1 MIGKL
6 TGVAMRELTRNVK
19 RTLLTVLG
27 VVVGTGTLVLVLSL
41 GEGLEQVIYQQLGML
56 SPNAMW
62 VEVRVPKST
71 RSGSPIDAVNIKTMN
86 DKDQEAIEKLPN
98 VDATYG
104 WYTGQGKIKAGK
116 QNQTSLILA
125 VGDKYNYIQGTN
137 MRSGRF
143 FTAKEDRSRQ
153 KLVVLGSDLAED
165 LASSDEEIIGKNVK
179 IDNKSFRVIGVMASQ
194 GSSGFFNPDTV
205 AYIPVRTGQSMWGV
219 QHLQA
224 IVVNIIDMEKAERT
238 RWRTAEIL
246 RQNHDIDSPEKDDFQ
261 ITTSDEALS
270 IVGDVTGGISILLGA
285 LAGISLVVGGVGIM
299 NVMYVTVTERTRE
312 IGLRKSIG
320 APRRA
325 ILMQFLIEAVLITLL
340 GGVIGVIG
348 GALLSWI
355 ASVGAGYAGYGW
367 DFTIPSMAVVL
378 ALSVSVGIGLLFGYR
393 PAKRAA
399 SLDPISALR
408 SE

>member
-1 MIGKL
+1 
-6 TGVAMRELTRNVK
+6 
-19 RTLLTVLG
+19 
-27 VVVGTGTLVLVLSL
+27 
-41 GEGLEQVIYQQLGML
+41 
-56 SPNAMW
+56 MW